1 MTLLTILAVLLVGVM
16 FWVYKAGKKVSQ
28 FEQARDS
35 IRKVGNVN
43 EFNRQED
50 IDAERQVRNAG
61 DNPVGGP
68 WNRMRGE

>member
-1 MTLLTILAVLLVGVM
+1 MTLLTILAVLITGLLI
-16 FWVYKAGKKVSQ
+16 WAYKVGKKSSQ
-28 FEQARDS
+28 LAQARDS

-50 IDAERQVRNAG
+50 IDAERHVRSAG